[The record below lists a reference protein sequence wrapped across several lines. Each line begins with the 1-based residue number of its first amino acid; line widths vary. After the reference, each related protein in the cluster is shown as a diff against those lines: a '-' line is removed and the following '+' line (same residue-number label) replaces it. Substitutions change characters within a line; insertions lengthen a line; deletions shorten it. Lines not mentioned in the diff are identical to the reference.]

1 MLSSRCPLRTLP
13 RERASARLARQGP
26 GRGGTQPPHQQRQQQ
41 QQALL
46 GVARR
51 CRECGEALRPLEAAL
66 HDCAAVLTWPFQ
78 ADAISDPSDPT
89 MATRCGAVRVVRI
102 GARPLTAAA
111 REHLGALWEF
121 VRQDLSH
128 GLELPSAEA
137 LSAGSCAI
145 ILALRGRDLLGLL
158 LVERIAGADLCFASS
173 MCDGGAAAAAA
184 CSEESLGRTAV
195 REEPALGVV
204 LVWSRRSERKR
215 GTATRLVDAARSLC
229 AGAGAAPVPLG
240 KLAFSQPTDSGLA
253 FAKRYLGGAHG
264 GDVLVYQ
271 PRG

>member
-26 GRGGTQPPHQQRQQQ
+26 GRGGKQPPHQPRQRQQ
-41 QQALL
+41 AIL

-78 ADAISDPSDPT
+78 ADAISLPSDPT
-89 MATRCGAVRVVRI
+89 TAARCGAVRAVRI
-102 GARPLTAAA
+102 GARPLSAAA
-111 REHLGALWEF
+111 REHLGTLWEF

-145 ILALRGRDLLGLL
+145 LLALRGRDVLGVLWA
-158 LVERIAGADLCFASS
+158 ERIAGADLCFASS
-173 MCDGGAAAAAA
+173 MCDGGAGAPAA
-184 CSEESLGRTAV
+184 CSEVSLGRSAA

-204 LVWSRRSERKR
+204 LLWSRRSERKR

-229 AGAGAAPVPLG
+229 ARAGAAPVSLD

-264 GDVLVYQ
+264 GDVLVYH